1 MLISS
6 VESLQ
11 QHLQT
16 AIELEHSTLPPYL
29 CALYSLKDGS
39 NEEARAVLQ
48 SVALEEMLHLT
59 LAANI
64 LNAIGGTPVLDSP
77 RLMPGH
83 PTTLP
88 HSDGSVILSLRP
100 FSREAVEGFMAVE
113 RPAPIDAVPEGRE
126 LRDDRPILSC
136 HRRSARAPRVQSSA
150 KKRCSV
156 ATQRGRSRMRF
167 IMAARV
173 ASSPSVISIP
183 RARRSAKLSA
193 RAKASTI
200 NRSSMATRTCSI
212 RDGTRSRTISGSS
225 SSCSGGRSA
234 VGTRRLLGQP
244 ALR

>member
-1 MLISS
+1 MAISS

-29 CALYSLKDGS
+29 CTLYSLKDGS

-64 LNAIGGTPVLDSP
+64 LNAIGGTPVLESP

-100 FSREAVEGFMAVE
+100 FSKEAVEGFMAFE
-113 RPAPIDAVPEGRE
+113 RPAVTDAVP
-126 LRDDRPILSC
+126 
-136 HRRSARAPRVQSSA
+136 
-150 KKRCSV
+150 
-156 ATQRGRSRMRF
+156 
-167 IMAARV
+167 
-173 ASSPSVISIP
+173 
-183 RARRSAKLSA
+183 
-193 RAKASTI
+193 
-200 NRSSMATRTCSI
+200 
-212 RDGTRSRTISGSS
+212 
-225 SSCSGGRSA
+225 
-234 VGTRRLLGQP
+234 
-244 ALR
+244 